1 MKNIRKIV
9 SIVLCLAMVM
19 AMFVMSASAEAGV
32 GTNTYTMIDK
42 VENLTEGTY
51 KMAAYLT
58 TDSKS
63 NDLSAAPYHLATG
76 TVTSG
81 DLVTTSYSFT
91 NGVLT
96 AASDDDA
103 ADIELIAVT
112 GKTNTYYIK
121 YNGMYLYS
129 TAASTNRK
137 LAWGDTAAEWVA
149 SNDSVGGINLTY
161 NGVTLGSASA
171 ESRFLRTYK
180 SESTL
185 KYGVVFFKANPEA
198 EDAQSVIDTTGE
210 HIKLSVHSLLMKEM
224 LHIRHFVHI
233 TDTSVEISA
242 STRWGLQYW
251 TPEDYAA
258 LTLVDGQ
265 PAFDAEPT
273 QVYDFVE
280 TATSNGE
287 YDKYYA
293 STGGIVAAD
302 INDVQYVRA
311 YIIIGT
317 TTYYTPVEA
326 YSVSTYLSAVEESPS
341 YGVNSD
347 LYNAVEALI
356 AYGEAAA
363 KLFG

>member
-1 MKNIRKIV
+1 
-9 SIVLCLAMVM
+9 
-19 AMFVMSASAEAGV
+19 
-32 GTNTYTMIDK
+32 
-42 VENLTEGTY
+42 
-51 KMAAYLT
+51 MAAYLT
-58 TDSKS
+58 EDSKS

-161 NGVTLGSASA
+161 NSVTLGSASA

-185 KYGVVFFKANPEA
+185 KYGVVFLKANVEVEGG
-198 EDAQSVIDTTGE
+198 EDVIDSKEEYIDLGVRSVVPDDKLYLRYYFSLGAKATGNVTE
-210 HIKLSVHSLLMKEM
+210 YGIEYWDHEPVLGTDEPSVLNTYGTANGSKYFCLGGLAPHEM
-224 LHIRHFVHI
+224 L
-233 TDTSVEISA
+233 
-242 STRWGLQYW
+242 
-251 TPEDYAA
+251 
-258 LTLVDGQ
+258 
-265 PAFDAEPT
+265 
-273 QVYDFVE
+273 
-280 TATSNGE
+280 
-287 YDKYYA
+287 
-293 STGGIVAAD
+293 
-302 INDVQYVRA
+302 DVQYYRI
-311 YIIIGT
+311 YIIMDGT
-317 TTYYTPVEA
+317 KYYSEVKSFSLQMYHDLAIQAGVMVE
-326 YSVSTYLSAVEESPS
+326 
-341 YGVNSD
+341 GD
-347 LYNAVEALI
+347 ALDELVDAAI
-356 AYGEAAA
+356 AYGTAA
-363 KLFG
+363 KNYRDSQAS